1 MYPLTASKVERDKG
15 SDTGWFVERPMSDY
29 VIEKLSL
36 EMRVDSDALK
46 TVVFIGAEA
55 RGVFVPVGT
64 GFIARYPYSNWSFF
78 FVATANHV
86 LDLIDGDF
94 VYVRMN
100 RKDGT
105 SSSIRFEKNTV
116 IRHSNAH
123 NDIALLAI
131 TRSNGVFDQHPI
143 LINREDLAARRSV
156 WNPDIGDEVVT
167 VGLYGT
173 HFGSVRNIPVVRIGN
188 IAMMPGAPVFCNAP
202 AVRIEKGQVHTLNNP
217 TYIPIGVMIGYHLVA
232 TAQDQ
237 IQVPNGEDGPTRL
250 TADER
255 NTGFAVVVPI
265 ERLFDILEDGRMK
278 EGMDE
283 RIGSHLK
290 SSSFRPAG
298 RPIPVSASFDL
309 CADAEAAEKL
319 SPSTEAAENPQH
331 REDFTSL
338 LNAAAK
344 TKPQGD

>member
-1 MYPLTASKVERDKG
+1 
-15 SDTGWFVERPMSDY
+15 
-29 VIEKLSL
+29 
-36 EMRVDSDALK
+36 
-46 TVVFIGAEA
+46 
-55 RGVFVPVGT
+55 
-64 GFIARYPYSNWSFF
+64 
-78 FVATANHV
+78 
-86 LDLIDGDF
+86 
-94 VYVRMN
+94 
-100 RKDGT
+100 
-105 SSSIRFEKNTV
+105 
-116 IRHSNAH
+116 
-123 NDIALLAI
+123 
-131 TRSNGVFDQHPI
+131 
-143 LINREDLAARRSV
+143 
-156 WNPDIGDEVVT
+156 
-167 VGLYGT
+167 
-173 HFGSVRNIPVVRIGN
+173 
-188 IAMMPGAPVFCNAP
+188 
-202 AVRIEKGQVHTLNNP
+202 
-217 TYIPIGVMIGYHLVA
+217 MIGYHLVA